1 MLLVFG
7 SCINAYSQSGNF
19 KIKSNIGGM
28 NDGAVVFLRSIE
40 ENADR
45 DNVIASDTVHNGQ
58 FCLTGS
64 IDFPT
69 LSRVEITVVKHY
81 EDGTPYDAETSTVLM
96 LENADYTIEANHISD
111 MPLTWEFQKSPLT
124 KENNVKVTGGGIA
137 EQEYREYRKC
147 IHPFELK
154 AWLYE
159 EQARKWM
166 YMEKIQNQD
175 SIDYYQKLQQNA
187 EAVAA
192 KEKMQFI
199 KKHPKY
205 SISMFHINS
214 MMQECF
220 SLTCHEIDEMLS
232 LVSGTKDTQRL
243 ERLKTSAEYAKS
255 FAKGSNYTDFEVST
269 ESNDIKRIA
278 DYIKSDR
285 YTMIDFWASWCGPCR
300 ASIPHVKELHEKYG
314 DKLCILS
321 VSVDKEEKAWRKA
334 VDEEQMSWTQLLAS
348 KSGTRTL
355 QKSYNL
361 TSIPYMLV
369 IDKEGK
375 IICATHDPNVISS
388 VLEANIKL

>member
-7 SCINAYSQSGNF
+7 CCINAYSQSGNF

-28 NDGAVVFLRSIE
+28 NDGTVVFLRSIE

-64 IDFPT
+64 IDSPT

-187 EAVAA
+187 EAVAT

-205 SISMFHINS
+205 SISMFHINN

-278 DYIKSDR
+278 DYIKNDR

-361 TSIPYMLV
+361 TSIPYMLI

-375 IICATHDPNVISS
+375 IICATHDPNVVSS